1 MPGGK
6 KIKRI
11 DVIATTI
18 SGSISD
24 WQKVKRIV
32 PLFVEQGFEDVRLH
46 EVNSHSSAREA
57 AYAALKDG
65 SRIPISAG
73 GSGTFRAVLE
83 GCIDS
88 GVNLL
93 DVRLGFLRKGSAD
106 LIGKVLNMPDDID
119 SAIKVFAKSI
129 TSDSYVSADILNAS
143 CISCNENP
151 RHFIGYGGAEI
162 FGRIPFYT
170 ENRYNKYYKGIMSQL
185 FGDLGPFT
193 TGMLLSLTEKL
204 LKSPFTRKKHW
215 QIIADGELALEGYYQ
230 AIIIV
235 NGYLGPDMPFS
246 DKSLGSG
253 EFYVFGLKDIGV
265 LKLISQAKHARSGTI
280 VKDPLRWGLE
290 SVTIK
295 KVLELTPDN
304 DAPFPVNVDGSTF
317 IAKKSMTF
325 KRVAK
330 IPLISNVSISNTEP
344 PNVTLQEFKSSL
356 IDFIP

>member
-1 MPGGK
+1 MKESGGI
-6 KIKRI
+6 KITRI

-32 PLFVEQGFEDVRLH
+32 PLFAKHGFEDVRLH
-46 EVNSHSSAREA
+46 EVGSHIAAREA

-65 SRIPISAG
+65 GKITISAG

-88 GVNLL
+88 EIRLS
-93 DVRLGFLRKGSAD
+93 DIRLGFLRKGSAD
-106 LIGKVLNMPDDID
+106 LIGKVLNMPDDIEN
-119 SAIKVFAKSI
+119 AIEVFAQSI
-129 TSDSYVSADILNAS
+129 SSDSYILADILNAS
-143 CISCNENP
+143 CKSSKESP

-193 TGMLLSLTEKL
+193 TGMLLSLAEKI
-204 LKSPFTRKKHW
+204 LKSPFTRKKYW
-215 QIIADGELALEGYYQ
+215 QIIADGNLAAEGYYQ
-230 AIIIV
+230 AIIVV
-235 NGYLGPDMPFS
+235 NGYLGPDLPFS
-246 DKSLGSG
+246 NKPLGSG
-253 EFYVFGLKDIGV
+253 EFYVFGLKDIGTV
-265 LKLISQAKHARSGTI
+265 KLLSQAKHARSGSI

-290 SVTIK
+290 SVTAREE
-295 KVLELTPDN
+295 LEITPDN
-304 DAPFPVNVDGSTF
+304 DTPFPVNVDGSTF
-317 IAKKSMTF
+317 IAKKFMTF

-330 IPLISNVSISNTEP
+330 IPLINNGDKRDT
-344 PNVTLQEFKSSL
+344 
-356 IDFIP
+356 